1 MTLAQIPNGVNITN
15 ITFTREVFQCSSLFP
30 FRQPRQQLPSNIT
43 LTHHHPRRN
52 LQRSLEEEGLS
63 KKRKA
68 AADQDQAAKGAKC
81 KKPSF
86 RYASENLSP
95 EEAERLR
102 SLEWENV
109 RGLWCNLCQV
119 RLKIR
124 EPI

>member
-1 MTLAQIPNGVNITN
+1 MV
-15 ITFTREVFQCSSLFP
+15 
-30 FRQPRQQLPSNIT
+30 
-43 LTHHHPRRN
+43 
-52 LQRSLEEEGLS
+52 EETLS

-68 AADQDQAAKGAKC
+68 AAADQDHQAAKGK

-102 SLEWENV
+102 GMEWENL

-119 RLKIR
+119 RLKSR